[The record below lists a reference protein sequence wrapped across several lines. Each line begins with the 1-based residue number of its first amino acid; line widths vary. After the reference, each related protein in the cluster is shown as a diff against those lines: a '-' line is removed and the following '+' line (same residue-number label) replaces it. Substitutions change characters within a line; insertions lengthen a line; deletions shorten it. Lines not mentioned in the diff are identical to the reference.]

1 MTDHMLW
8 YDVEITVD
16 GGRERAGPSQRFN
29 YYRDPKI
36 LDILPNSGP
45 LSGGTKV
52 KVIGS
57 GYNQ

>member
-1 MTDHMLW
+1 MTNYMLW

-36 LDILPNSGP
+36 LEISPNSGP

-52 KVIGS
+52 KVIG
-57 GYNQ
+57 

>member
-1 MTDHMLW
+1 MLW

-16 GGRERAGPSQRFN
+16 GGRERAGPSKRFN

-36 LDILPNSGP
+36 LDISPNSGP

-52 KVIGS
+52 KVIG
-57 GYNQ
+57 